1 MLKAIDALLDRVT
14 MYRLTVYVLLGL
26 LVTAAALAAVGALPF
41 SPISLV
47 ISAALLFGMCWAA
60 NAILARIFAV
70 PTNIESSLITALI
83 LALII
88 DPIRSPAD
96 VAFLGWAAIFAMSS
110 KYLLALKNRHIFNPA
125 AIAVVITAIGL
136 GDTASWW
143 VATASMLPMTIL
155 GGWLIVRKL
164 GDESMVF
171 WFLATALAVASV
183 ISLLDRSPLM
193 SALQQLLTASPLFF
207 VGAIMLTEPLTA
219 PPTRDLKRL
228 YGIVLGALI
237 VPQIHL
243 GSLYIAP
250 EQAVVLANVVAY
262 LMSPSPRFMLQLKR
276 KTRLSSDIMD
286 FAFVPSAKVAF
297 QPGQYLECTLSHTSA
312 DSRGNRR
319 FFTIAS
325 SPTENAIHLGVRFY
339 PKGSSYKRALQSL
352 GVRGS
357 LQGTEIAGDFTLPAD
372 STRKLVFIAGGIGIT
387 PYRSMLKYL
396 ADTHQRRD
404 IVVLYAGKTPADF
417 VYRDVLTDAEA
428 RVGARIIYTLTDTT
442 NVPRNWTGGV
452 GRIDEHMIQRMVPD
466 FQQRTFYL
474 SGPPDMVHAHE
485 AALRRLGVPGRQ
497 LKKDAFPGLV

>member
-14 MYRLTVYVLLGL
+14 MYRLTVYVLLGM
-26 LVTAAALAAVGALPF
+26 LVTAAALAAFGALPF
-41 SPISLV
+41 SPISLM
-47 ISAALLFGMCWAA
+47 ISAALLFGTCWAA
-60 NAILARIFAV
+60 NYILARIFAV
-70 PTNIESSLITALI
+70 PTNMESALITALI

-88 DPIRSPAD
+88 DPIKSPAD
-96 VAFLGWAAIFAMSS
+96 VAFFGWAAVFAMSS

-125 AIAVVITAIGL
+125 AVAVVITAIGL

-143 VATASMLPMTIL
+143 VATASMLPVTIL

-164 GDESMVF
+164 GDENMVI
-171 WFLATALAVASV
+171 WFLATALATASI
-183 ISLLDRSPLM
+183 ISLVDGSSLM
-193 SALQQLLTASPLFF
+193 SAVQQLLTASPLFF

-219 PPTRDLKRL
+219 PPTRDLKRV
-228 YGIVLGALI
+228 YGAVLGVLI

-243 GSLYIAP
+243 GSLYISP

-262 LMSPSPRFMLQLKR
+262 LMNPKPRFMLHLKR
-276 KTRLSSDIMD
+276 KARLSPDIMD

-297 QPGQYLECTLSHTSA
+297 QPGQYLECTLNHPSA

-325 SPTENAIHLGVRFY
+325 SPTENVIHLGVRFY
-339 PKGSSYKRALQSL
+339 PKGSSYKRALQGL
-352 GVRGS
+352 GSKGT
-357 LQGTEIAGDFTLPAD
+357 LQGTQIAGDFTLPAD

-404 IVVLYAGKTPADF
+404 IVVLYASKTPADF
-417 VYRDVLTDAEA
+417 IYRDVLTDAEA
-428 RVGARIIYTLTDTT
+428 KVGARVIYTLTDTT
-442 NVPRNWTGGV
+442 NVPRTWAGGV
-452 GRIDEHMIQRMVPD
+452 GRIDEHMIQRTIPD

-474 SGPPDMVHAHE
+474 SGPPEMVHAHE
-485 AALRRLGVPGRQ
+485 AALRRLGIPARQ
-497 LKKDAFPGLV
+497 LKKDAFSGLV

>member
-1 MLKAIDALLDRVT
+1 MSQPSKPLEYGR
-14 MYRLTVYVLLGL
+14 
-26 LVTAAALAAVGALPF
+26 
-41 SPISLV
+41 PIPNRNKRIWVAV
-47 ISAALLFGMCWAA
+47 ISIVAGIACGPLGVLWAELNYYGGLSSSPMAIILFPFGMMTGY
-60 NAILARIFAV
+60 V
-70 PTNIESSLITALI
+70 T
-83 LALII
+83 
-88 DPIRSPAD
+88 
-96 VAFLGWAAIFAMSS
+96 
-110 KYLLALKNRHIFNPA
+110 
-125 AIAVVITAIGL
+125 L
-136 GDTASWW
+136 GD
-143 VATASMLPMTIL
+143 M
-155 GGWLIVRKL
+155 
-164 GDESMVF
+164 
-171 WFLATALAVASV
+171 ALVLV
-183 ISLLDRSPLM
+183 QFPI
-193 SALQQLLTASPLFF
+193 
-207 VGAIMLTEPLTA
+207 
-219 PPTRDLKRL
+219 

-262 LMSPSPRFMLQLKR
+262 VMSPSPRFMLQLKR
-276 KTRLSSDIMD
+276 KTRLSPDIMD

-297 QPGQYLECTLSHTSA
+297 QPGQYLECTLTHTSA

-357 LQGTEIAGDFTLPAD
+357 LQGTQIAGDFTLPAD

-428 RVGARIIYTLTDTT
+428 KLGARIIYTLTDIT

-452 GRIDEHMIQRMVPD
+452 GRIDEQMIQRMIPD